1 MNQSTKKNSNRFFAL
16 LFCLSLASFATAQ
29 SRTMGSLMPAPSAE
43 AVISDLSS
51 ELSLSAG
58 QIEKLT
64 KICNS
69 HQEKQVQKVEAAKS
83 SSASQ
88 AQSTDGSQD
97 ELNREISTILTQQQ
111 RSLFTALTRKYSPS
125 F

>member
-1 MNQSTKKNSNRFFAL
+1 MNKYRLFAL
-16 LFCLSLASFATAQ
+16 LLCLSLASFATAQ
-29 SRTMGSLMPAPSAE
+29 SNRTMGSLMPAPSVE
-43 AVISDLSS
+43 AVITDLST
-51 ELSLSAG
+51 ELSLSKS

-69 HQEKQVQKVEAAKS
+69 HQEKQVQKAEAAKS
-83 SSASQ
+83 NSASQ
-88 AQSTDGSQD
+88 AQSTDSSQN